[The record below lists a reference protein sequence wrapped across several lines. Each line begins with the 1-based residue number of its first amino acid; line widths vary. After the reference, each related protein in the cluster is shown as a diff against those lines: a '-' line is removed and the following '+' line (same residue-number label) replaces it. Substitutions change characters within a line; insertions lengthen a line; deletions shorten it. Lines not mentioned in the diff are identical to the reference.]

1 MNMIIANVQTS
12 GGWIAGVEFP
22 RFDSPDKLWRN
33 LINDIQSVTMERSG
47 PRKTKLRIYI
57 RSVDS
62 MEVHSVSPVEVGED
76 TPTQTS
82 TFGEDV
88 YTTNDGP
95 TQTTFLEQEKEW
107 EALENNEGEDDEQES
122 K

>member
-1 MNMIIANVQTS
+1 MIIANVQTS

-22 RFDSPDKLWRN
+22 GFDSSDKLWRN
-33 LINDIQSVTMERSG
+33 LINDIESVMMEKSG

-62 MEVHSVSPVEVGED
+62 IEVHSV
-76 TPTQTS
+76 TPIDPIVV
-82 TFGEDV
+82 GEDV

-107 EALENNEGEDDEQES
+107 EALENNEGEDNEQES